1 MKNAYGFGKTV
12 ALTQQIAALPA
23 GTALAWVGADESD
36 DLARFA
42 SCLVAA
48 LDPGTFAQ
56 PMRDAN
62 DVPAALWRDIPAHF
76 LASADRYARVV
87 LDPHS
92 GDVAALSLAGGLLTI
107 LVAKI
112 LNGLGP
118 LQFLL
123 LARGLW
129 RSGVAPVA
137 ANRRAYATM
146 LAGAVRA
153 HPKHAVRTGDETDSE
168 ALLGL
173 AGLSL
178 DAIVKLLAEGAV
190 E

>member
-1 MKNAYGFGKTV
+1 MTRARAGCWCGRRPRCSRPRQRPEALLFGL
-12 ALTQQIAALPA
+12 ALPPLLLFGPRRARDAALLRVLLA
-23 GTALAWVGADESD
+23 WGLVFGAMALA
-36 DLARFA
+36 LA
-42 SCLVAA
+42 LVAA

-112 LNGLGP
+112 LNG
-118 LQFLL
+118 
-123 LARGLW
+123 
-129 RSGVAPVA
+129 S
-137 ANRRAYATM
+137 
-146 LAGAVRA
+146 VR
-153 HPKHAVRTGDETDSE
+153 
-168 ALLGL
+168 
-173 AGLSL
+173 
-178 DAIVKLLAEGAV
+178 
-190 E
+190 